1 MKGLIKKDF
10 AILKIQKRFF
20 FIIFAI
26 GIMFL
31 FSNTEESSIGASSY
45 IIMLTA
51 LFSLGTLSYDEFE
64 NGMPF
69 LLTLP
74 FTRKDYVKEKFVF
87 SFIGTAFTAALFLIL
102 AILTIHFHNS
112 SECISDLLITTIT
125 VYMIACLLIAIIIPI
140 QLKYGTEKKQIVL
153 ASTFLIVFAVL
164 FVGKFLI
171 EKFGL
176 QENLSNFT
184 TTYIND
190 KIVFLSIIMITGIL
204 IAILYKVSVHI
215 IEKKEY

>member
-26 GIMFL
+26 EIMFL
-31 FSNTEESSIGASSY
+31 FSNTQESSIGAISY

-51 LFSLGTLSYDEFE
+51 FFSLGTLSYDEFE

-102 AILTIHFHNS
+102 AILTNS
-112 SECISDLLITTIT
+112 SECISDLLINTIT
-125 VYMIACLLIAIIIPI
+125 VYMIACLFIAIIIPI

-164 FVGKFLI
+164 FAGNFLI